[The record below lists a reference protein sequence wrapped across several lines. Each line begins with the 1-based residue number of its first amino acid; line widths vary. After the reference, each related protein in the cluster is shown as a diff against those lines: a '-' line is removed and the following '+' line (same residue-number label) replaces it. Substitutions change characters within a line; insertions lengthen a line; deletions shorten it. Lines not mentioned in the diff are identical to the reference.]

1 MFRILDVIAGNLRS
15 DRATVRLP
23 DQVPAPARFR
33 GQVRLDASR
42 CVACGTCA
50 YVCVSGAIT
59 GADAAGGY
67 AWAYEPGRCAFC
79 ARCLDHC
86 IGGAL
91 SMEERAAP
99 AYVRPGELRLE
110 VTVPFPACVSC
121 GAPTRP
127 APDVFLRRAFAQ
139 VGPETRELMKRCER
153 CRRREVQRGM
163 AGARVSAAAPGAA
176 GDQAQAAGAGARSRG
191 DGEGER

>member
-1 MFRILDVIAGNLRS
+1 VLRILQVIAGNAAAAP
-15 DRATVRLP
+15 ATVRLP
-23 DQVPAPARFR
+23 GTVPTPARFR
-33 GQVRLDASR
+33 GRVVLDPAR

-50 YVCVSGAIT
+50 YVCVSGAVT
-59 GADAAGGY
+59 GGDAGGGY

-99 AYVRPGELRLE
+99 AYERPGELRLE
-110 VTVPFPACVSC
+110 VTVPFPRCVSC

-127 APDVFLRRAFAQ
+127 APEVFLARAFPR
-139 VGPETRELMKRCER
+139 VGPQTRELARRCER
-153 CRRREVQRGM
+153 CRRREAQRG
-163 AGARVSAAAPGAA
+163 VAAAAGVGAA
-176 GDQAQAAGAGARSRG
+176 AGRG
-191 DGEGER
+191 GEGER

>member
-1 MFRILDVIAGNLRS
+1 MLRILQVIAGNAAAAP
-15 DRATVRLP
+15 ATVRLP
-23 DQVPAPARFR
+23 GTVPTPARFR
-33 GQVRLDASR
+33 GRVVLDPAR

-50 YVCVSGAIT
+50 YVCVSGAVT
-59 GADAAGGY
+59 GGDAGGGY

-99 AYVRPGELRLE
+99 AYERPGELRLE
-110 VTVPFPACVSC
+110 VTVPFPRCVSC

-127 APDVFLRRAFAQ
+127 APEVFLARAFPR
-139 VGPETRELMKRCER
+139 VGPQTRELARRCER
-153 CRRREVQRGM
+153 CRRREAQRGI
-163 AGARVSAAAPGAA
+163 AAAAGVGAA
-176 GDQAQAAGAGARSRG
+176 GGRG
-191 DGEGER
+191 GEGER

>member
-1 MFRILDVIAGNLRS
+1 VLGILKVIAGNAAS
-15 DRATVRLP
+15 APATVRLP

-33 GQVRLDASR
+33 GRVVLDPAR

-50 YVCVSGAIT
+50 YVCVSNAIT
-59 GADAAGGY
+59 GGDADGAY

-86 IGGAL
+86 VGKAL

-99 AYVRPGELRLE
+99 VYTRRGELASE
-110 VTVPFPACVSC
+110 VRVPFPPCAVC

-127 APDVFLRRAFAQ
+127 VTEAFLERAFAQ
-139 VGPETRELMKRCER
+139 VGAEAKDRARRCER
-153 CRRREVQRGM
+153 CRRRDAQRGLAAV
-163 AGARVSAAAPGAA
+163 AGVDLPTGR
-176 GDQAQAAGAGARSRG
+176 
-191 DGEGER
+191 GEGKP